1 MASKTSR
8 TFVWIILG
16 LVMVGLVGFGSS
28 NFGGSTRS
36 IGNVGDTEIDTNQ
49 YFRELQNALNAQRN
63 LTGQSTPIALA
74 EEFGLTR
81 QVLEQV
87 IAATTLDNEIGRL
100 GVSIG
105 DDNLRTQLIEM
116 PAFQG
121 LTGGFSAETYEN
133 ALRNAGLN
141 AAGFEADLRG
151 DMSRTLLQAAI
162 TRGIAV
168 SPAYTDTLFGFAREA
183 RSITWAKLA
192 LSALETA
199 PDAPTDADL
208 TTYYEAHPADY
219 TLPQI
224 KHVSV
229 AWMRPENL
237 LDAIEVDQ
245 AELQSAYEARAAEFN
260 TPERR
265 LVERLV
271 FATDAE
277 AQAATDAITAGETDF
292 NALVEA
298 RGLALADVDLGDVT
312 IGNLGDAGEGVFAL
326 DTPGIV
332 GPLPSNLGPAI
343 FRMNAILAAQNT
355 PLADVEGELR
365 AVIAG
370 DQARRMVLEHLTE
383 LDDLLAGGAT
393 VEELAS
399 DTDGMELVALDW
411 DENSTG
417 GLTAYAEF
425 LSAIT
430 AAQDGDFPELVT
442 LSDGGVFALRL
453 DSTDAPRLQDM
464 DEVKDAVTAA
474 WTTQESLVAL
484 EAQAQAMLP
493 SLTEGGESLSSLGL
507 AEVSEIA
514 QGRSASIIGAPP
526 LMMVDVFTMDQGDW
540 AILPDVDG
548 VVLVRLDRIIAADHT
563 SEEAVGS
570 KAQFNEQMGLEIGRD
585 IQAAFTQALQ
595 DQAGITLNEAV
606 ITAVH
611 RQFP

>member
-36 IGNVGDTEIDTNQ
+36 IGNVGDTEIDTNL
-49 YFRELQNALNAQRN
+49 YFRELQTALNAQRS

-87 IAATTLDNEIGRL
+87 IAAATLDNEIGRL

-105 DDNLRTQLIEM
+105 DENLRAQLMQM

-121 LTGGFSAETYEN
+121 LTGGFSADTYAN
-133 ALRNAGLN
+133 ALRNAGLD
-141 AAGFEADLRG
+141 AAGFETDLRG

-168 SPAYTDTLFGFAREA
+168 SPAYTNTLFGFARET
-183 RSITWAKLA
+183 RSFTWAKLA

-199 PDAPTDADL
+199 PEAATDAAL
-208 TTYYEAHPADY
+208 TTYFEAHPADY

-237 LDAIEVDQ
+237 LDGIEVDR
-245 AELQSAYEARAAEFN
+245 AELQSAYDSRADEYN
-260 TPERR
+260 IPERR

-271 FATDAE
+271 FANDAE
-277 AQAATDAITAGETDF
+277 AQAAADAITAGETDF
-292 NALVEA
+292 GALVIA

-312 IGNLGDAGEGVFAL
+312 LGDLGDAGEGIFAL
-326 DTPGIV
+326 TEPGIA

-355 PLADVEGELR
+355 PFADVEAELR
-365 AVIAG
+365 AVFAG
-370 DQARRMVLEHLTE
+370 DRARRMVLEQISE

-393 VEELAS
+393 VEELVS
-399 DTDGMELVALDW
+399 DTDGMELVTLDW
-411 DENSTG
+411 DANSTG

-425 LSAIT
+425 LSAIS

-442 LSDGGVFALRL
+442 LSDGGIFALRL
-453 DSTDAPRLQDM
+453 DSTDAPRLQDL
-464 DEVKDAVTAA
+464 DEVKDAVNEA
-474 WTTQESLVAL
+474 WTLQERLVAL

-507 AEVSEIA
+507 AEVSETA
-514 QGRSASIIGAPP
+514 QGRNASIVGAPP
-526 LMMVDVFTMDQGDW
+526 LMMIDIFTMDQGNW
-540 AILPDVDG
+540 VILSDIDG
-548 VVLVRLDRIIAADHT
+548 VVLVRLDTIIAADHT
-563 SEEAVGS
+563 TEEALGS
-570 KAQFNEQMGLEIGRD
+570 KAQFSAQMGLEIGRD

-595 DQAGITLNEAV
+595 DEAGITLNEAV
-606 ITAVH
+606 ISAVH

>member
-36 IGNVGDTEIDTNQ
+36 IGNVGDTEIDTNL
-49 YFRELQNALNAQRN
+49 YFRELQTALNAQRS

-87 IAATTLDNEIGRL
+87 IAAATLDNEIGRL

-105 DDNLRTQLIEM
+105 DENLRAQLMQM

-121 LTGGFSAETYEN
+121 LTGGFSADTYAD
-133 ALRNAGLN
+133 ALRNAGLD
-141 AAGFEADLRG
+141 AAGFETDLRG

-168 SPAYTDTLFGFAREA
+168 SPAYTNTLFGFARET
-183 RSITWAKLA
+183 RSFTWAKLA

-199 PDAPTDADL
+199 PEAATDAAL
-208 TTYYEAHPADY
+208 TTYFEAHPADY

-237 LDAIEVDQ
+237 LDGIEVDR
-245 AELQSAYEARAAEFN
+245 AELQSAYDSRADEYN
-260 TPERR
+260 IPERR

-271 FATDAE
+271 FANDAE
-277 AQAATDAITAGETDF
+277 AQAAADAITAGETDF
-292 NALVEA
+292 GALVIA

-312 IGNLGDAGEGVFAL
+312 LGDLGDAGEGIFAL
-326 DTPGIV
+326 TEPGIA

-355 PLADVEGELR
+355 PFADVEAELR
-365 AVIAG
+365 AVFAG
-370 DQARRMVLEHLTE
+370 DRARRMVLEQISE

-393 VEELAS
+393 VEELVS
-399 DTDGMELVALDW
+399 DTDGMELVTLDW
-411 DENSTG
+411 DANSTG

-425 LSAIT
+425 LSAIS

-442 LSDGGVFALRL
+442 LSDGGIFALRL
-453 DSTDAPRLQDM
+453 DSTDAPRLQDL
-464 DEVKDAVTAA
+464 DEVKDAVNEA
-474 WTTQESLVAL
+474 WTLQERLVAL

-507 AEVSEIA
+507 AEVSETA
-514 QGRSASIIGAPP
+514 QGRNASIVGAPP
-526 LMMVDVFTMDQGDW
+526 LMMIDIFTMDQGNW
-540 AILPDVDG
+540 VILSDIDG
-548 VVLVRLDRIIAADHT
+548 VVLVRLDTIIAADHT
-563 SEEAVGS
+563 TEEALGS
-570 KAQFNEQMGLEIGRD
+570 KAQFSAQMGLEIGRD

-595 DQAGITLNEAV
+595 DEAGITLNEAV
-606 ITAVH
+606 ISAVH